1 MADKTIAVAFG
12 GGGARG
18 IAHIHVIEVLDELG
32 ITPVAISGTSVGAI
46 MGSAMASGMSGQD
59 IRSFLDETLNDPK
72 EIAVRAWKARRPS
85 WRAVFSEGVSVG
97 QFNIERILSA
107 FLPEQI
113 PQNFEDLKI
122 PTKLIATDYYG
133 HHETVMEQ
141 GDLHSAIAASAAIPA
156 VFKSVKRD
164 GRFLIDGGIYNPLP
178 FDHLAGQADIVI
190 AIDVAGFP
198 NGDDAKKP
206 STTDAAFGASQLMM
220 QSIIQLR
227 LQNAPPDIFLVP
239 DIHDFRV
246 LDFLRADEVL
256 EASAGIRDDLKRE
269 LDRVYIKD

>member
-1 MADKTIAVAFG
+1 MSDKTIAVAFG

-18 IAHIHVIEVLDELG
+18 FAHVHVIEVLDELG
-32 ITPVAISGTSVGAI
+32 LTPVAISGTSVGAI

-59 IRSFLDETLNDPK
+59 IRSFIDDTLNDPK
-72 EIAVRAWKARRPS
+72 EIATRAWKARRPG
-85 WRAVFSEGVSVG
+85 WRAVFSEGVSLG

-113 PQNFEDLKI
+113 PLSFDDLKI

-133 HHETVMEQ
+133 HHETIMDQ

-178 FDHLAGQADIVI
+178 FDHLEGVADVVI

-198 NGDDAKKP
+198 NGDDGKIP
-206 STTDAAFGASQLMM
+206 GTTDAAFGASQLMM
-220 QSIIQLR
+220 QSIIDLR
-227 LQNAPPDIFLVP
+227 LQKSPPDIFLVP

-246 LDFLRADEVL
+246 LDFLRADEIL
-256 EASAGIRDDLKRE
+256 ASSVGIRDDLKRE
-269 LDRVYIKD
+269 LERALS